1 MFMSL
6 GVTIQ
11 LDAFPLTHPN
21 SRKVLDCATPPALLD
36 ERNPLESA
44 RGLAQS
50 KTQSRDEN
58 SSLCRNHPSKRVS
71 LQHHKHAH
79 EHRQRQAVPEDGTQ
93 HCARVGTVGTTTR
106 RDAGDD
112 DALGVNHFAHD
123 AAGTV
128 RRRRENWRKM
138 ELLRGDLLEI
148 AEQNIG

>member
-6 GVTIQ
+6 VVTIQ

-21 SRKVLDCATPPALLD
+21 CRKVLDCASPLALLD
-36 ERNPLESA
+36 ASNPLESA

-50 KTQSRDEN
+50 KTLSRDEN

-93 HCARVGTVGTTTR
+93 HRSEERRVGKECR
-106 RDAGDD
+106 SR
-112 DALGVNHFAHD
+112 
-123 AAGTV
+123 
-128 RRRRENWRKM
+128 
-138 ELLRGDLLEI
+138 
-148 AEQNIG
+148 